1 MSIEGYLKQ
10 KGLSESTIRCYLNE
24 INEFKTWCSLQDM
37 VPDYTGSTDVT
48 AYLKYLQ
55 AKGQQNSTRNINLTI
70 LSHYYNYLITTGIR
84 DDNPAK
90 LIKISG
96 AKTQKLYPIFSTQEL
111 DDLYS
116 QYVVF
121 EETDARNNRNWF
133 GRAKLNKQRNKVI
146 LSLMVNQGLAT
157 DEVNGLTVSDVKL
170 KEGIIY
176 IAGARKSN
184 ARTLVLKSSQIMELM
199 EYQLTT
205 RKELLQQ
212 FGRSTDLF
220 FLPVLPVGSF
230 QLVEETK
237 DCTNI
242 WKRLSEEVRLYN
254 KKFINFQQVRAS
266 VITHWLKQYNLRQVQ
281 YMAGHRYVSSTEA
294 FLVNQIEDLQQDID
308 ELHPLT

>member
-10 KGLSESTIRCYLNE
+10 KGLSESTIRCYLSE

-37 VPDYTGSTDVT
+37 VPDYTGSTDIT

-55 AKGQQNSTRNINLTI
+55 ARGQQNKTRNINLTI
-70 LSHYYNYLITTGIR
+70 LNHYYNYLVNTGIR
-84 DDNPAK
+84 DDNPTK
-90 LIKISG
+90 PIRIRG
-96 AKTQKLYPIFSTQEL
+96 AKTQKLYPIFSLQEL

-133 GRAKLNKQRNKVI
+133 KRASLNKQRNKVI
-146 LSLMVNQGLAT
+146 ISLMVNQGLAT
-157 DEVNGLTVSDVKL
+157 DEVNRLTVNDVKL
-170 KEGIIY
+170 KEGLIY
-176 IAGARKSN
+176 INGARKSN

-199 EYQLTT
+199 EYQYTT
-205 RKELLQQ
+205 RKELMQQ
-212 FGRSTDLF
+212 FNIPSDLF

-230 QLVEETK
+230 QSQEKTN

-308 ELHPLT
+308 EFHPII